1 MQRRIRTLAVL
12 TAAALAAIVPL
23 GAAPAWAAPTLTVS
37 KTTGLTDG
45 ASVTVGG
52 SGFTPNLKQI
62 AVGQCIEEVKGP
74 TDCNLAGGSQ
84 FVNADAS
91 GKVPTVTLKLA
102 QKFGTFDCTKR
113 TCVIAAQILPSGGN
127 AGEIAANKASVKLT
141 FGAAAQATTQAAT
154 QATTAAAEATAL
166 PKTGPGDEPFV
177 VLLAGS
183 ALLTVGVGLLVVLPA
198 RRRRARTV
206 EEM

>member
-1 MQRRIRTLAVL
+1 MQRRIASLAVL
-12 TAAALAAIVPL
+12 VTAALAGVVPL
-23 GAAPAWAAPTLTVS
+23 GAAPAWAAPALTVS

-45 ASVTVGG
+45 VSVTVGG
-52 SGFTPNLKQI
+52 SGFTANLKQI

-74 TDCNLAGGSQ
+74 SDCNLAGGSQ

-91 GKVPTVTLKLA
+91 GKIPTVTLKLA

-141 FGAAAQATTQAAT
+141 FGAAAQPTTQAAAA
-154 QATTAAAEATAL
+154 ATTEATAL

-177 VLLAGS
+177 VVLAGS
-183 ALLTVGVGLLVVLPA
+183 ALLTLGVGLLVVLPA
-198 RRRRARTV
+198 RRRRAHTAEGV
-206 EEM
+206 

>member
-1 MQRRIRTLAVL
+1 MQRRIPTLAVL
-12 TAAALAAIVPL
+12 VTAALAGVVPL

-91 GKVPTVTLKLA
+91 GKLPTVTLKLA

-141 FGAAAQATTQAAT
+141 FGAAAQATTAAAT
-154 QATTAAAEATAL
+154 TAAEATAL

-177 VLLAGS
+177 VVLAGS
-183 ALLTVGVGLLVVLPA
+183 ALLTVGVGLLAILPA

-206 EEM
+206 EGM

>member
-1 MQRRIRTLAVL
+1 MQRRIPTLAVL
-12 TAAALAAIVPL
+12 VTAALAGIVPL

-84 FVNADAS
+84 FVNADAA
-91 GKVPTVTLKLA
+91 GKLPTVTLKLA

-141 FGAAAQATTQAAT
+141 FGAAAAATTTQAAA
-154 QATTAAAEATAL
+154 ATTEPTAL

-198 RRRRARTV
+198 RRRRARAAEGV
-206 EEM
+206 

>member
-1 MQRRIRTLAVL
+1 MQRRIPTLAVL
-12 TAAALAAIVPL
+12 ITAALAGIIPL

-91 GKVPTVTLKLA
+91 GKLPTVTLKLA

-113 TCVIAAQILPSGGN
+113 ACVIAAQILPSGGN

-141 FGAAAQATTQAAT
+141 FGAAGQATTQAAT
-154 QATTAAAEATAL
+154 ATPEATAL

-183 ALLTVGVGLLVVLPA
+183 ALLTVGVGLLVILPA
-198 RRRRARTV
+198 RRRRARTA
-206 EEM
+206 EGM

>member
-1 MQRRIRTLAVL
+1 MLVT
-12 TAAALAAIVPL
+12 AALAGIVPL

-84 FVNADAS
+84 FVNADAA
-91 GKVPTVTLKLA
+91 GKIPTVTLKLA

-113 TCVIAAQILPSGGN
+113 ACVIAAQILPSGGN

-141 FGAAAQATTQAAT
+141 FGAPAQSR
-154 QATTAAAEATAL
+154 
-166 PKTGPGDEPFV
+166 PRP
-177 VLLAGS
+177 
-183 ALLTVGVGLLVVLPA
+183 
-198 RRRRARTV
+198 RRRRRPRPSRRRCRRPGRATSRSWCCSPV
-206 EEM
+206 RRC

>member
-1 MQRRIRTLAVL
+1 MQRRIPTLAVL
-12 TAAALAAIVPL
+12 VTAALAGIVPL

-84 FVNADAS
+84 FVNADAA
-91 GKVPTVTLKLA
+91 GKLPTVTLKLA

-141 FGAAAQATTQAAT
+141 FGAAAAATTTQAAA
-154 QATTAAAEATAL
+154 ATTEPTAL

-183 ALLTVGVGLLVVLPA
+183 ALLTLGVGLLVVLPA
-198 RRRRARTV
+198 RRRRARAA
-206 EEM
+206 EGM